1 MVSRYKHLEKS
12 LGREQM
18 ELIQSKTVTIV
29 GLGGVGSAC
38 ASMLV
43 RSGIG
48 VRIIE
53 KGRVEESDMDRLS
66 LFTQKEIGR
75 FKATEAKK
83 LLTAINED
91 ARVKSFNEE
100 VLKESLFLAEADLIL
115 DCSGNDSVTRLLEQY
130 CTEKKIPM
138 IYGQA
143 RDTKA
148 IVLTQQGAPCIM
160 SSLQKIPHDNVEGIW
175 PPTFN
180 LAACIMVAKAY
191 RILAGKKIKEEAIVY
206 DIVNH
211 TITHPALRKEPVSA
225 PKAPK
230 KATAKTSAKK
240 K

>member
-1 MVSRYKHLEKS
+1 MASRYKHLEKS
-12 LGREQM
+12 LGKEHM
-18 ELIQSKTVTIV
+18 ELIQKKTVTIV

-38 ASMLV
+38 ATMLV

-53 KGRVEESDMDRLS
+53 KGRVEESDMDRLN
-66 LFTQKEIGR
+66 LFTQKEVGR

-83 LLTAINED
+83 LLTAINEE
-91 ARVKSFNEE
+91 AQIKSFNEE
-100 VLKESLFLAEADLIL
+100 IFKDSLFLAEADLIL

-130 CTEKKIPM
+130 CAEKKIPL

-148 IVLTQQGAPCIM
+148 IILTQQGAPCIM
-160 SSLQKIPHDNVEGIW
+160 ASLEKIPHDTVEGIW

-180 LAACIMVAKAY
+180 LAASIMVAKTY
-191 RILAGKKIKEEAIVY
+191 RILMGKRLKEEAIVY

-211 TITHPALRKEPVSA
+211 TITHPTVRKAA
-225 PKAPK
+225 PEQKAPK
-230 KATAKTSAKK
+230 KATVKKAAKK